1 MLSRKQS
8 GKWVKVA
15 EKDQSV
21 KAGGGFN
28 TSFARPKSGSCK
40 VVAKFAGTGLYAAS
54 KDTTQFPC

>member
-1 MLSRKQS
+1 
-8 GKWVKVA
+8 V
-15 EKDQSV
+15 D
-21 KAGGGFN
+21 AGSLFN